1 MSTLIYI
8 IYLLVMTYGWL
19 IVGRAV
25 LSWFPVRPGS
35 SVFLVKRALFVITE
49 PYLRFFRRLLPL
61 TRVGS
66 VGLDLSALVGL
77 VVLFVIIQV
86 LARI

>member
-8 IYLLVMTYGWL
+8 IYLLVMIYGWL
-19 IVGRAV
+19 IVARAL
-25 LSWFPVRPGS
+25 LSWFPARPGGP
-35 SVFLVKRALFVITE
+35 VFTIKRALDVVTE
-49 PYLRFFRRLLPL
+49 PYLRLFRRLLP
-61 TRVGS
+61 TARIGS

-77 VVLFVIIQV
+77 VVLFVVMQV